1 MANKA
6 RDSKKNDDEH
16 DEEEFEDEGPDED
29 FEEVVRRRELK
40 KQLQKKAIVM
50 LSGPIGPNHLG
61 LCHELLR
68 YHFDETFND
77 TITLL
82 INSPGGMCEIGWA
95 IVDTMN
101 FVRCPIQTVCIGFAG
116 SMAADIFVNGD
127 TRVMGAHSTL
137 MVHPHSTVN
146 GGSHHKLL
154 ATLKGDQIEYN
165 RRLQH
170 YLTNS
175 KYNSKKVV
183 EDTFFKV
190 VGEDLYLTPEECV
203 EHGVADGIAVNDK
216 KKKRNKDPAIGAQLM
231 GQTPRASTS
240 DRSGKGTKPRATR
253 AGKSKN

>member
-1 MANKA
+1 MVKKA
-6 RDSKKNDDEH
+6 RNSKKNDDESE
-16 DEEEFEDEGPDED
+16 DEEFEDEGPDED
-29 FEEVVRRRELK
+29 FEEVMRK
-40 KQLQKKAIVM
+40 KDTKNQLQKKAIVM

-127 TRVMGAHSTL
+127 TRVMGEHSTL
-137 MVHPHSTVN
+137 MVHPHSSIT
-146 GGSHHKLL
+146 GGSHHKMV
-154 ATLKGDQIEYN
+154 ATMKGDQIEYN

-175 KYNSKKVV
+175 KYNSKKLV
-183 EDTFFKV
+183 EDIFFKV
-190 VGEDLYLTPEECV
+190 IGEDLYLTPEECV
-203 EHGVADGIAVNDK
+203 AHGVADGIAANDK
-216 KKKRNKDPAIGAQLM
+216 KKKRNKDPAIGAQLL
-231 GQTPRASTS
+231 GKTTGASAT
-240 DRSGKGTKPRATR
+240 DRSGKGAKPRAVSAAR
-253 AGKSKN
+253 SKN